1 MLCDQGQ
8 VTPHPGSEKG
18 QMLLLLH
25 RQGHG
30 RGEELIPQQKTG
42 APERRAVVSVYVSLH
57 VGLYEHMR
65 IACICAYMFLVPC
78 FGAAAK
84 QTV

>member
-18 QMLLLLH
+18 QILWL
-25 RQGHG
+25 R
-30 RGEELIPQQKTG
+30 QKTS

-57 VGLYEHMR
+57 VGLYVHMR
-65 IACICAYMFLVPC
+65 IACICAYMFLAPC